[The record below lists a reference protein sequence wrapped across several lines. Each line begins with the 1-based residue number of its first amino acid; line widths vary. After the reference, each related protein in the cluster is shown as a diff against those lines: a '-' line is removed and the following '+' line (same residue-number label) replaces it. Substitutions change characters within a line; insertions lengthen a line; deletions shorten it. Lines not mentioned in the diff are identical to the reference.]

1 MSAIAM
7 CTSLVIWYIVDG
19 HPAGVLVFTFV
30 FVFVEF
36 YFLMRYPRFVVVAL
50 ISIVTQGN
58 FDSPSLFEI
67 TAHIPQV
74 LIIGYEL
81 EVKKIGK
88 VVSIF
93 PTLK

>member
-1 MSAIAM
+1 M
-7 CTSLVIWYIVDG
+7 CTSLVIWYIVYG
-19 HPAGVLVFTFV
+19 HTAGLIVFVFV

-36 YFLMRYPRFVVVAL
+36 YFLMKYPRFIVVAL
-50 ISIVTQGN
+50 ISIVTQGK
-58 FDSPSLFEI
+58 FDSPSPFII

-88 VVSIF
+88 AVNIF
-93 PTLK
+93 PTLT

>member
-1 MSAIAM
+1 M

-19 HPAGVLVFTFV
+19 HPAGVLVFVFV

-36 YFLMRYPRFVVVAL
+36 YFLMRYPRFVVVAIL
-50 ISIVTQGN
+50 AIVTQGK
-58 FDSPSLFEI
+58 FDSPSLFVVS
-67 TAHIPQV
+67 AHISQV

-93 PTLK
+93 PTLA

>member
-1 MSAIAM
+1 M

-19 HPAGVLVFTFV
+19 HPAGVLVFVFV

-36 YFLMRYPRFVVVAL
+36 YFLVKYPRFVVVAL
-50 ISIVTQGN
+50 ISIVTQGE
-58 FDSPSLFEI
+58 FDSPSLLVI
-67 TAHIPQV
+67 TAHVHQV

-93 PTLK
+93 LVRT

>member
-1 MSAIAM
+1 M

-19 HPAGVLVFTFV
+19 HPAGVLVFVFV

-36 YFLMRYPRFVVVAL
+36 YFLMKYPRFVVVAL
-50 ISIVTQGN
+50 ISIVTQGKS
-58 FDSPSLFEI
+58 DSPSLFII
-67 TAHIPQV
+67 TAHILQV

-93 PTLK
+93 LTLT

>member
-1 MSAIAM
+1 M

-36 YFLMRYPRFVVVAL
+36 YFLMRWPRFVVVAL
-50 ISIVTQGN
+50 ICVVTQGK
-58 FDSPSLFEI
+58 FGSPGLFVL
-67 TAHIPQV
+67 TAHISQV

-88 VVSIF
+88 VVGIF
-93 PTLK
+93 PTLT